1 MNLGTALSIGK
12 NGLAAAS
19 HGTNVTGQNISN
31 AATPGYTRRLTELE
45 PIPLQHGGGV
55 RANGSTRVQ
64 DAYLE
69 RRGLNARAQNG
80 EANARVETLQVL
92 DSVFTDEQ
100 GSVGAALAAFD
111 TALADFSADPSLRA
125 NRQAVLIKADELS
138 RAFGQTSGALT
149 QARSD
154 ANTRIVGTV
163 QQVNAKLTDIGSLG
177 AQIVQARI
185 NGNESGDLEDRRDM
199 LVREVSEQMPVTVLP
214 EDNGAITMILG
225 GSRTLVAVDGTV
237 NKLIAQTDTTSG
249 DVRIYRTTAG
259 QLEDITGLM
268 TTGAIG
274 GTISA
279 RDGALATARTQLDQ
293 LASDVAV
300 AYNAQHSTGFG
311 LDGATGRNL
320 FGTPATVAGAAYS
333 FAVSTDVAG
342 QPDFLAGA
350 TDAANLPSDNRNA
363 IALLGVRDLAIAMG
377 GSARAQQAFSAMVA
391 DGGTAARAATTQ
403 ADQTGA
409 VLGQIDALREA
420 TSGVSTD
427 EEMIS
432 LMKFQRAYSASLRVI
447 ETADSMLQELLN
459 MRR

>member
-1 MNLGTALSIGK
+1 MNLGNVLNIGQ
-12 NGLAAAS
+12 NGLAAAA

-45 PIPLQHGGGV
+45 PIPLQNGGGV
-55 RANGSTRVQ
+55 RANGSNRVQ

-69 RRGLNARAQNG
+69 RRGLGARAQNG

-92 DSVFTDEQ
+92 DTVFNDEQ

-125 NRQAVLIKADELS
+125 NRQAVLSKADELS
-138 RAFGQTSGALT
+138 RAFSQTSNELT
-149 QARSD
+149 QTRSD
-154 ANTRIVGTV
+154 ANGKIVDSV
-163 QQVNAKLTDIGSLG
+163 RQVNQKLTDIGALG

-185 NGNESGDLEDRRDM
+185 NGNESGDLEDRRDA
-199 LVREVSEQMPVTVLP
+199 LVREVAEQVPVSVLA

-225 GSRTLVAVDGTV
+225 GSRTLVAPDGTV
-237 NKLIAQTDTTSG
+237 NKLVAQTETTSG
-249 DVRIYRTTAG
+249 DVRIYRQTAG
-259 QLEDITGLM
+259 QLEDITGLI

-279 RDGALATARTQLDQ
+279 RDGALATARNQLDQ
-293 LASDVAV
+293 LASDVAT
-300 AYNAQHSTGFG
+300 AYNAQHSLGFG
-311 LDGATGRNL
+311 LDGTAGRNL
-320 FGTPATVAGAAYS
+320 FGTPTVAGAAS
-333 FAVSTDVAG
+333 NFSVSADVAG

-350 TDAANLPSDNRNA
+350 TEAANLPSDNRNA

-391 DGGTAARAATTQ
+391 DAGTAAQGASTQ
-403 ADQTGA
+403 ADQAGA

-420 TSGVSTD
+420 ASGVSTD

-447 ETADSMLQELLN
+447 ETADAMLQELLN

>member
-1 MNLGTALSIGK
+1 MNLGNVLNIGA
-12 NGLAAAS
+12 NGLAAAA

-31 AATPGYTRRLTELE
+31 AATEGYTRRLTDLE
-45 PIPLQHGGGV
+45 PIPLQNGGGV

-69 RRGLNARAQNG
+69 RRGLGARAQNG

-92 DSVFTDEQ
+92 DTVFGDEQ
-100 GSVGAALAAFD
+100 GSVGNALAAFD

-125 NRQAVLIKADELS
+125 NRQAVLSKADELS
-138 RAFGQTSGALT
+138 RAFSQTSNELT
-149 QARSD
+149 QTRTD
-154 ANTRIVGTV
+154 ANGKIVDSV
-163 QQVNAKLTDIGSLG
+163 RQVNQKLTDIGALG

-185 NGNESGDLEDRRDM
+185 NGNEAGDLEDRRDS
-199 LVREVSEQMPVTVLP
+199 LVREVAEQMPISVLA

-225 GSRTLVAVDGTV
+225 GSRTLVAPDGTV
-237 NKLIAQTDTTSG
+237 NKLIAQTETTSG
-249 DVRIYRTTAG
+249 DVRIYRNTAG

-268 TTGAIG
+268 TTGVIG

-279 RDGALATARTQLDQ
+279 RDGALADAQNQLDQ
-293 LASDVAV
+293 LASDVAT
-300 AYNAQHSTGFG
+300 AYNAQHSAGFG
-311 LDGATGRNL
+311 LDGTTGRNL
-320 FGTPATVAGAAYS
+320 FGTPATVAGAAANFS
-333 FAVSTDVAG
+333 VSSDVAG

-350 TDAANLPSDNRNA
+350 TEATNLPSDNRNA
-363 IALLGVRDLAIAMG
+363 IALLGVRDRAIAMG
-377 GSARAQQAFSAMVA
+377 GTASAQQAFSAMVA
-391 DGGTAARAATTQ
+391 DAGTAAQGASTQ
-403 ADQTGA
+403 AAQAGA

-420 TSGVSTD
+420 ASGVSTD

-447 ETADSMLQELLN
+447 ETADQMLQELLN